1 MRFADF
7 VAILGAIS
15 FFWFNEGIVA
25 KSPRWQK
32 LVSLTEVGLLKAF
45 TWRENADVRAELDV
59 LISHFK
65 KLSIATGLLTV
76 VAVFAKSQA
85 LMFWTSSGFFLC
97 FLAWFS
103 FRWSF
108 KHSDALQPFFP
119 MVGWSLFGPWG
130 ILLLDYL
137 EPKAGLMR
145 AFYPFFQ
152 PFGLVPAS
160 SIDAAWW
167 MFLGFLIVF
176 GVYYIL
182 IWVFVTPFAYSVLV
196 ALKASSMLSK
206 WVLSHVN
213 RSLVYEVSFAIQIFA
228 FCYFYW
234 IGRTS

>member
-7 VAILGAIS
+7 VVILGAIS
-15 FFWFNEGIVA
+15 FFWFNEGIIA

-32 LVSLTEVGLLKAF
+32 LVNATEFGLLKAF
-45 TWRENADVRAELDV
+45 TWRANADVRTELDV

-76 VAVFAKSQA
+76 VATLSKSQP
-85 LMFWTSSGFFLC
+85 LMFWASSGFFIC

-108 KHSDALQPFFP
+108 QHKDALQQFAP

-130 ILLLDYL
+130 ILFLDYL

-145 AFYPFFQ
+145 AFHPFFQ
-152 PFGLVPAS
+152 PFGLMPAS
-160 SIDAAWW
+160 NFETAWW
-167 MFLGFLIVF
+167 IFLAFLIFF

-182 IWVFVTPFAYSVLV
+182 VWIFITPFAYLILA
-196 ALKASSMLSK
+196 ALKASSMLAK
-206 WVLSHVN
+206 IVLLHVN
-213 RSLVYEVSFAIQIFA
+213 RSIVYEVSVAIQIFA
-228 FCYFYW
+228 FCYLYW
-234 IGRTS
+234 IGRPN